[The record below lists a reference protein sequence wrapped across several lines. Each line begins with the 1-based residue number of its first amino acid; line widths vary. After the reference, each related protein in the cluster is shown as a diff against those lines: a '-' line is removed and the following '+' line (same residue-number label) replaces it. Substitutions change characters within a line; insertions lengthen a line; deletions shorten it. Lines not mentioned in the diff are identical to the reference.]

1 MEENIPGSRERRL
14 MVVLTYSAGF
24 VILEKEKLIMTLAS
38 SAGFVVL

>member
-14 MVVLTYSAGF
+14 MVVLTYSTGF

-38 SAGFVVL
+38 SVGFLVL